1 MYFIPRSYG
10 RVHVCQNKAAVRP
23 RLPSFLPEIAFC
35 CLFAYAHSCV
45 NGWGTRACLP
55 VWGSVASVL
64 RVTRTLYV
72 CRLLSNFTA
81 LTRVWLPSSPRA
93 LFTHTCCCVS
103 LSKFSAKQDAVS
115 PCRFASPVP
124 GAPALHLTFVS
135 RAPTAWTARMQ
146 PRRPVVAACARRVLI
161 RPKWGLRA

>member
-10 RVHVCQNKAAVRP
+10 CTCVP
-23 RLPSFLPEIAFC
+23 EGSGTFSLSFLPSGDRIVLLVRFC
-35 CLFAYAHSCV
+35 TFACEWPGYEGVSSGLGLLRRQCAACYSVCV
-45 NGWGTRACLP
+45 
-55 VWGSVASVL
+55 SSMFH
-64 RVTRTLYV
+64 
-72 CRLLSNFTA
+72 FTA

-135 RAPTAWTARMQ
+135 RAPTAWTARTQ